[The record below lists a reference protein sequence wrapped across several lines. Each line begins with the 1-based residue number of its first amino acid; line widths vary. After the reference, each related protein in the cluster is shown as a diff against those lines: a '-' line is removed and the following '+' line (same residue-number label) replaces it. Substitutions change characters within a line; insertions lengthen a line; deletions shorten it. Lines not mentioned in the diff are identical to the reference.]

1 MTNRCDSRYWFYV
14 HPVQIHAELAAEIHS
29 DRRIGPQRW
38 TDAPCP
44 LDRRKALTPIF
55 RCYDW
60 GMENKKPILA
70 TLTAALEQGILSAI
84 VADADI
90 GRNALAPRVCERF
103 DFRDNHDAL

>member
-1 MTNRCDSRYWFYV
+1 MFIRSKSTPNSPRKSI
-14 HPVQIHAELAAEIHS
+14 QIVES
-29 DRRIGPQRW
+29 VRRDGQTPPAP
-38 TDAPCP
+38 APCP